1 MSALEVFVPA
11 DGLIAVVKR
20 DCPTCELTESVLA
33 QLSAKGGLTVFTQD
47 DPAFPES
54 VANRID
60 DSALNVSHTLGIEIV
75 ANVSGAQ
82 FFPRCWAAASLRC
95 VCRWAQR

>member
-1 MSALEVFVPA
+1 MPA

-33 QLSAKGGLTVFTQD
+33 QLSAKGGLTVVTQD

-60 DSALNVSHTLGIEIV
+60 DSALNVSHTLGIEIDL
-75 ANVSGAQ
+75 
-82 FFPRCWAAASLRC
+82 PRALARGIQAAAGDRE
-95 VCRWAQR
+95 CR